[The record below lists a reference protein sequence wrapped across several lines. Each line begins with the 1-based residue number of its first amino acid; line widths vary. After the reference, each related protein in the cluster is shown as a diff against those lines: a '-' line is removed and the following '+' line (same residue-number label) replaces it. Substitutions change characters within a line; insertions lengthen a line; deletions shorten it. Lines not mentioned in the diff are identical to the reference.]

1 MDWQGCQHL
10 YIWFKLMVYHTP
22 PKARARSVPV
32 FINPCMVYHLC
43 VVWAVWMWP
52 PCVVACTMVYQ
63 PHPCLHWWIE
73 RGVNTCMDGWIA
85 WYITHNLMQ
94 RLIMFLFSFLH
105 VRPSFV
111 CCVAS
116 MDVIPLLACLLVQ
129 WSINITHASI
139 DGLTGVST
147 PVWIVGAHGIS
158 HII

>member
-1 MDWQGCQHL
+1 
-10 YIWFKLMVYHTP
+10 
-22 PKARARSVPV
+22 
-32 FINPCMVYHLC
+32 
-43 VVWAVWMWP
+43 
-52 PCVVACTMVYQ
+52 
-63 PHPCLHWWIE
+63 
-73 RGVNTCMDGWIA
+73 
-85 WYITHNLMQ
+85 
-94 RLIMFLFSFLH
+94 MFLFSFLH